1 MNLVAKKNFTDKLT
15 GKTYKEGEKIK
26 VEKEV
31 GERMLKSPYAVVE
44 ETKKEAQD
52 TAQEEAQEN

>member
-44 ETKKEAQD
+44 ETKA
-52 TAQEEAQEN
+52 EEKTETKTEEK

>member
-31 GERMLKSPYAVVE
+31 GERMLKSPYKVVE
-44 ETKKEAQD
+44 ETKA
-52 TAQEEAQEN
+52 EEKTETKTEEK